1 MNSIKYNFWWRRTA
15 TISSVVILTLAIIA
29 AISGILIGFYYEPA
43 AGNAYKSLQAIS
55 TTIPNGWLILG
66 LHNWAGNGI
75 IAVALVQIIVMFL
88 GRQFRR
94 SWLTAWLSGIFLT
107 LSTIGLGWTAMILGW
122 NQLGY
127 WRLKIELG
135 TISAIPFFG
144 QTIRDVLT
152 GGGGINTTTVVHFDT
167 IHSYVLS
174 AIALALSV
182 IHLVALMVQE
192 QEQKG
197 LLLQQLEKLIAPI
210 SSDKPENE
218 PEKTTSQA

>member
-15 TISSVVILTLAIIA
+15 TILSVVILTLAIIA
-29 AISGILIGFYYEPA
+29 AISGLLIGFYYEPA

-55 TTIPNGWLILG
+55 TNIPNGWLILG

-144 QTIRDVLT
+144 QTIRDILT

-182 IHLVALMVQE
+182 IHLVALMLQE

>member
-15 TISSVVILTLAIIA
+15 TILSVVILTLAIIA

-55 TTIPNGWLILG
+55 TNIPNGWLILG

-144 QTIRDVLT
+144 QTIRDILT

-182 IHLVALMVQE
+182 IHLVALMLQE

-210 SSDKPENE
+210 SSDKPEKE

>member
-1 MNSIKYNFWWRRTA
+1 MNSIKYSFLWRRTA
-15 TISSVVILTLAIIA
+15 TILSVVILTLAIIA
-29 AISGILIGFYYEPA
+29 AISGLLIGFYYEPA

-55 TTIPNGWLILG
+55 TNIPNGWLILG

-144 QTIRDVLT
+144 QTIRDILT

-182 IHLVALMVQE
+182 IHLVALMLQE